1 VSEENVEV
9 VLALQE
15 AIGEKDLVQL
25 FRDDYLWGRF
35 SQTVADRDSG
45 CPLGSTQKVMLN
57 SAFLFTL
64 RDGKIV
70 HCEGYPDRGEALK
83 AVGLEE

>member
-1 VSEENVEV
+1 
-9 VLALQE
+9 
-15 AIGEKDLVQL
+15 
-25 FRDDYLWGRF
+25 
-35 SQTVADRDSG
+35 
-45 CPLGSTQKVMLN
+45 MLN

-64 RDGKIV
+64 SDGKIV